1 MFYWVTMPP
10 SQNERRIVKFDS
22 TINLGHLLTFVG
34 FVLTGF
40 GVWSTIDRRIT
51 VLEESRRVQA
61 QIDANQDERLS
72 QSMGQIKE
80 SLSDIRRNLEKVSD
94 RLDKK

>member
-1 MFYWVTMPP
+1 MF
-10 SQNERRIVKFDS
+10 SQKNENRLVKFDS

-40 GVWSTIDRRIT
+40 GAWATIDRRLT

-72 QSMGQIKE
+72 LAMGQIKE

>member
-1 MFYWVTMPP
+1 MP
-10 SQNERRIVKFDS
+10 SQINENRIVKFDS

-40 GVWSTIDRRIT
+40 GAWSSIDRRLT

>member
-1 MFYWVTMPP
+1 MFPQP
-10 SQNERRIVKFDS
+10 SEKRLVKFDS

-40 GVWSTIDRRIT
+40 GAWSTIDRRLT

>member
-1 MFYWVTMPP
+1 MP
-10 SQNERRIVKFDS
+10 NETNEKRIVKFDS

-40 GVWSTIDRRIT
+40 GAWSTIDRRLT

>member
-1 MFYWVTMPP
+1 METSKLKDNKF
-10 SQNERRIVKFDS
+10 VKFDS

-34 FVLTGF
+34 FVMTGF
-40 GVWSTIDRRIT
+40 GAWATIDRRLT

>member
-1 MFYWVTMPP
+1 MFPQP
-10 SQNERRIVKFDS
+10 NEKRLVKFDS

-40 GVWSTIDRRIT
+40 GAWSTIDRRLT

-72 QSMGQIKE
+72 QSMSQIKE

>member
-1 MFYWVTMPP
+1 M
-10 SQNERRIVKFDS
+10 KFDS

-34 FVLTGF
+34 FILTGF
-40 GVWSTIDRRIT
+40 GAWSTIDRRLT

-80 SLSDIRRNLEKVSD
+80 SLTEIRRNIEKVSD

>member
-1 MFYWVTMPP
+1 MET
-10 SQNERRIVKFDS
+10 SKLKDNKLVKFDS

-34 FVLTGF
+34 FVMTGF
-40 GVWSTIDRRIT
+40 GAWATIDRRLT

-80 SLSDIRRNLEKVSD
+80 SLSDIRRNLESF
-94 RLDKK
+94 RPAR

>member
-1 MFYWVTMPP
+1 MFPQT
-10 SQNERRIVKFDS
+10 NERRLVKFDS

-40 GVWSTIDRRIT
+40 GAWSTIDRRLT

-72 QSMGQIKE
+72 QSMSQIKE

>member
-1 MFYWVTMPP
+1 MWSKMP
-10 SQNERRIVKFDS
+10 SQINENRIVKFDS

-40 GVWSTIDRRIT
+40 GAWSTIDRRLT

>member
-1 MFYWVTMPP
+1 MFP
-10 SQNERRIVKFDS
+10 QANEKRLVKFDS

-40 GVWSTIDRRIT
+40 GAWSTIDRRLT

-72 QSMGQIKE
+72 QSMSQIKE

>member
-1 MFYWVTMPP
+1 M
-10 SQNERRIVKFDS
+10 KFDS

-34 FVLTGF
+34 FILTGF
-40 GVWSTIDRRIT
+40 GAWSTIDRRLT

-72 QSMGQIKE
+72 QSMTQIKE